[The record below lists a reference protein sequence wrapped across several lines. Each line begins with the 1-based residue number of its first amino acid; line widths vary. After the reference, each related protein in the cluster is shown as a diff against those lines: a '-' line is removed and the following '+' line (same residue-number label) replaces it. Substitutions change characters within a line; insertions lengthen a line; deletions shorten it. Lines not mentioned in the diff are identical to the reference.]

1 MKSKLA
7 VWSWAL
13 YDLANTIF
21 FINVITLY
29 FALWVT
35 VDMGG
40 RDIYYS
46 IAMACSMLII
56 ALSQPVLGAVS
67 DRRAKRKPFLIG
79 FTLLCVVF
87 TALLGFTK
95 NLWAGLFF
103 FALANIGYQTGIVFY
118 DMLLPEISTKEEL
131 GKVSGLG
138 VALGYAGTFI
148 GLLLVRPF
156 VLQAGRQAAFVPT
169 ALFFLLFS
177 IPCFI
182 FVKDIVHSKPGVN
195 LNDARCTACPPILL
209 GGTHDVTGRTGL
221 HEAFVSLRET
231 FRNRHK
237 YPGLFRFMIAH
248 FLYLNAI
255 NTTMMFVSVY
265 GNKVMGFTDSE
276 LNSFFLFATA
286 FASAGSAIS
295 GFLTDKFG
303 AKKTLMGTITLWC
316 LTFVLVAFAFSKWM
330 FWIIGPLSGIT
341 LGSTWVASRAFIARI
356 APAEKRGEF
365 FGFFGLSGRAAMVGP
380 VVWGAVALLLEPL
393 GLLRYRIA
401 VIFLLA
407 FSVAGLILLRKVPD
421 PFYKQED
428 KTISG

>member
-7 VWSWAL
+7 VWAWAL

-40 RDIYYS
+40 KDIYYS
-46 IAMACSMLII
+46 IAMTCSMFLI
-56 ALSQPVLGAVS
+56 ALFQPVLGALS

-79 FTLLCVVF
+79 FTLMCVVF
-87 TALLGFTK
+87 TGLLGLTK
-95 NLWAGLFF
+95 SLWAGLFF

-118 DMLLPEISTKEEL
+118 DMLLPEISLKEEL

-169 ALFFLLFS
+169 ALFFLIFAL
-177 IPCFI
+177 PCFI
-182 FVKDIVHSKPGVN
+182 FVKDVGHSPASTAGRRSGDHGPQSTVHSKQKTDLISIVRN
-195 LNDARCTACPPILL
+195 LKD
-209 GGTHDVTGRTGL
+209 
-221 HEAFVSLRET
+221 T
-231 FRNRHK
+231 FINRRK
-237 YPGLFRFMIAH
+237 YPGLFRFMIAQ

-265 GNKVMGFTDSE
+265 GNKVMGFTDTE

-295 GFLTDKFG
+295 GFLTDKIG

-316 LTFVLVAFAFSKWM
+316 LTFVLVAFAFNKWM

-356 APAEKRGEF
+356 APVEKRGEF
-365 FGFFGLSGRAAMVGP
+365 FGFFGLSGRAAMIGP

-401 VIFLLA
+401 VVSLLA
-407 FSVAGLILLRKVPD
+407 FCVAGLVLLRKVPE
-421 PFYKQED
+421 PGVQ
-428 KTISG
+428 TGG